1 MGLREDIPAKS
12 VGLEKAQ
19 EPPDKGA
26 SDIRITNPTR
36 IIYPALKFTKADLAR
51 YYAEV
56 SEWMLPHVANRPL
69 TLVRCPDGVE
79 KECFYQRHLG
89 MGASPGDLK
98 MFDRLR
104 SSKGKYLYLDSAR
117 GILSAVQNGA
127 IEFHTW
133 GASVPDPKR
142 PDRITMDLDPAP
154 DVGWARLVQATE
166 LMRTLLEKLGL
177 KCFLKTTGGK
187 GLHVVAPIEPEL
199 EWSKVKE
206 FTRLAAEFLVRA
218 EPKLFTSKIAK
229 DERTGKVFVDYLRNS
244 ETASAVCAYSARA
257 RKDAGVSTP
266 LDWSELGKA
275 DIRAKF
281 TVLTVAKRLAQLPV
295 DPWAEYAQ
303 TKQTITDA
311 MWRALRA

>member
-1 MGLREDIPAKS
+1 
-12 VGLEKAQ
+12 
-19 EPPDKGA
+19 
-26 SDIRITNPTR
+26 
-36 IIYPALKFTKADLAR
+36 
-51 YYAEV
+51 
-56 SEWMLPHVANRPL
+56 
-69 TLVRCPDGVE
+69 
-79 KECFYQRHLG
+79 
-89 MGASPGDLK
+89 
-98 MFDRLR
+98 
-104 SSKGKYLYLDSAR
+104 
-117 GILSAVQNGA
+117 
-127 IEFHTW
+127 
-133 GASVPDPKR
+133 
-142 PDRITMDLDPAP
+142 
-154 DVGWARLVQATE
+154 
-166 LMRTLLEKLGL
+166 
-177 KCFLKTTGGK
+177 
-187 GLHVVAPIEPEL
+187 VVAPIEPEP
-199 EWSKVKE
+199 EWPKVKE

-281 TVLTVAKRLAQLPV
+281 TVLTVAKRLAQLTV